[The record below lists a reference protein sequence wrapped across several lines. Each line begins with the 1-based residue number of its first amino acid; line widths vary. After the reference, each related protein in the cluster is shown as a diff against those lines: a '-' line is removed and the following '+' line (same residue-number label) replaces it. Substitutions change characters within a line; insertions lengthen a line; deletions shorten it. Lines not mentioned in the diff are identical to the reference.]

1 VGATSRVENLK
12 EFLAAAK
19 NIEPLPADTMDEIVQ
34 LHYRWSD
41 EYDMKA
47 ELWSM

>member
-1 VGATSRVENLK
+1 VENLK
-12 EFLAAAK
+12 EFLGAAATR
-19 NIEPLPADTMDEIVQ
+19 NIEPLPADIVDEIVQ

-41 EYDMKA
+41 EFDMKA